1 MYTNLMNEKNEVW
14 IMRKDYESPKVDII
28 YLMMEEEMLAGSD
41 GGGHLPGGPDG
52 AKAYD
57 FDQNDFSGESLWN
70 DEIDENNE

>member
-1 MYTNLMNEKNEVW
+1 MYTNLMNEKKEVW
-14 IMRKDYESPKVDII
+14 IMRKNYESPKVDII

-41 GGGHLPGGPDG
+41 GGGDLPGGAG

>member
-1 MYTNLMNEKNEVW
+1 
-14 IMRKDYESPKVDII
+14 MRKNYESPKVDII

-41 GGGHLPGGPDG
+41 GGGKLPGGAD

-70 DEIDENNE
+70 DDIDVNNE

>member
-1 MYTNLMNEKNEVW
+1 MYTNLMNEKKEVW
-14 IMRKDYESPKVDII
+14 IMRKNYESPKVDII
-28 YLMMEEEMLAGSD
+28 YLMMEEEMLAGS
-41 GGGHLPGGPDG
+41 GGGGDLPPGPKS

>member
-1 MYTNLMNEKNEVW
+1 MYTNLMNEKKEVW

-28 YLMMEEEMLAGSD
+28 YLMMGEEMLAGSKY
-41 GGGHLPGGPDG
+41 GGDLPGGAD

>member
-1 MYTNLMNEKNEVW
+1 
-14 IMRKDYESPKVDII
+14 
-28 YLMMEEEMLAGSD
+28 MLAGSD

>member
-1 MYTNLMNEKNEVW
+1 MVL
-14 IMRKDYESPKVDII
+14 

-41 GGGHLPGGPDG
+41 GGGDLPPGPKS

>member
-1 MYTNLMNEKNEVW
+1 MYTNLMNEKKEVW

-28 YLMMEEEMLAGSD
+28 YLMMGEEMLAGSKY
-41 GGGHLPGGPDG
+41 GGDLHGGAD

-57 FDQNDFSGESLWN
+57 FDQNVFSGESLWN

>member
-1 MYTNLMNEKNEVW
+1 MYTNLMNEKKEVW
-14 IMRKDYESPKVDII
+14 IMRKNYESPKVDII

-41 GGGHLPGGPDG
+41 GGGGLPGGSG

-70 DEIDENNE
+70 DEIEENNE